1 MSKSLLEELLIQ
13 AGTLNEETE
22 KRVNTNQ
29 KTIIEST
36 MANAVKNFI
45 QEAVEGSEEELEGME
60 GEMFEMNVPEDQKA
74 QAEDIFEE
82 EDIDAETGEAVEGE
96 DEEIDVEIEDDEDM
110 EDMEDDE
117 EIEIEDDE
125 DMEDMEDDEEIE
137 IEDDEDMEDEGMY
150 DEESD
155 EDDEYMDDTTDFE
168 DEEEVLDMTNA
179 SLEEVMDF
187 IENSEDEVVVKI
199 VKKPTYSV
207 SVENMSDDT
216 EIEVDEDMLA
226 EVISQQIEEEMI
238 DVIDPAKEGSK
249 IPDLMKAKKE
259 FGIKNSETGQ
269 ITMVKEENRKLKNQL
284 AQLKE
289 ENRNLKLNETKSV
302 AALKTM
308 MEQSKKLALVNSNL
322 AYVSRLFTEHVT
334 TKQEKV
340 EILKAFDS
348 AKTINESQK
357 RFKVLNESLSTRTQ
371 KKKINVNI
379 KESVDFNQQKVIKEE
394 KAFVED
400 PAQASILRL
409 MNYKSQL

>member
-45 QEAVEGSEEELEGME
+45 QEAVEDETNVAPDGGGVME
-60 GEMFEMNVPEDQKA
+60 MG
-74 QAEDIFEE
+74 DIYEE
-82 EDIDAETGEAVEGE
+82 EDVDIETGETLEDE
-96 DEEIDVEIEDDEDM
+96 DEEIEIEDDE
-110 EDMEDDE
+110 EDEEDE

-125 DMEDMEDDEEIE
+125 DYEEDEEIE
-137 IEDDEDMEDEGMY
+137 IEDDGDDYGMD
-150 DEESD
+150 DEESF

-168 DEEEVLDMTNA
+168 DDEEVTDMTNA

-207 SVENMSDDT
+207 SVEHMDDDT
-216 EIEVDEDMLA
+216 EVEVSEDMLA
-226 EVISQQIEEEMI
+226 EVISQELEEVEKMNEMNLSPVGPTKMK
-238 DVIDPAKEGSK
+238 DESGKEYEV
-249 IPDLMKAKKE
+249 KAM
-259 FGIKNSETGQ
+259 S
-269 ITMVKEENRKLKNQL
+269 ENRKLKKQL

-289 ENRNLKLNETKSV
+289 ENRKLKLNETKSV
-302 AALKTM
+302 AALKSM

-348 AKTINESQK
+348 AKTITESQK
-357 RFKVLNESLSTRTQ
+357 RFKILNESLSTRTQ
-371 KKKINVNI
+371 KKKLNVNI
-379 KESVDFNQQKVIKEE
+379 KESVNLNQQKVIKEE

-400 PAQASILRL
+400 PAQANILRL

>member
-45 QEAVEGSEEELEGME
+45 QEAVEDETNVAPDDEGVME
-60 GEMFEMNVPEDQKA
+60 MK
-74 QAEDIFEE
+74 DIYEE
-82 EDIDAETGEAVEGE
+82 EDVDIETGETLEDE
-96 DEEIDVEIEDDEDM
+96 DEEIEIEDDE
-110 EDMEDDE
+110 EDE

-125 DMEDMEDDEEIE
+125 DYEEDEEDEEIE
-137 IEDDEDMEDEGMY
+137 IEDDEDYEEDEEIEIEDDGDDYGMD
-150 DEESD
+150 DEESF

-168 DEEEVLDMTNA
+168 DDEEVTDMTNA

-207 SVENMSDDT
+207 SVEHMDDDT
-216 EIEVDEDMLA
+216 EVEVSEDMLA
-226 EVISQQIEEEMI
+226 EVISQELEEVEQMNVYGQGE
-238 DVIDPAKEGSK
+238 DFSKESGQFAVK
-249 IPDLMKAKKE
+249 DKT
-259 FGIKNSETGQ
+259 GNIKTLKVQ
-269 ITMVKEENRKLKNQL
+269 AENRKLKKQL

-289 ENRNLKLNETKSV
+289 ETRKLKLNETKSV
-302 AALKTM
+302 AALKSM

-348 AKTINESQK
+348 AKTITESQK
-357 RFKVLNESLSTRTQ
+357 RFKILNESLSTRTQ
-371 KKKINVNI
+371 KKKLNVNI
-379 KESVDFNQQKVIKEE
+379 KESVNLNQQKVIKEE

-400 PAQASILRL
+400 PAQANILRL

>member
-45 QEAVEGSEEELEGME
+45 QEAVEDETNVAPDGGGVME
-60 GEMFEMNVPEDQKA
+60 MG
-74 QAEDIFEE
+74 DIYEE
-82 EDIDAETGEAVEGE
+82 EDVDIETGETLEDE
-96 DEEIDVEIEDDEDM
+96 DEEIEIEGDE
-110 EDMEDDE
+110 EDGEDE

-125 DMEDMEDDEEIE
+125 DDEEDEEIE
-137 IEDDEDMEDEGMY
+137 IEDDEDYEEDEEDEEIEIEDDDYGMD
-150 DEESD
+150 DEESF

-168 DEEEVLDMTNA
+168 DDEEVTDMTNA

-207 SVENMSDDT
+207 SVEHMDDDT
-216 EIEVDEDMLA
+216 EVEVSEDMLA
-226 EVISQQIEEEMI
+226 EVISQELEEVEKMNEMNLSPVGPTKMK
-238 DVIDPAKEGSK
+238 DESGKEYEV
-249 IPDLMKAKKE
+249 KAM
-259 FGIKNSETGQ
+259 S
-269 ITMVKEENRKLKNQL
+269 ENRKLKKQL
-284 AQLKE
+284 AQLKA
-289 ENRNLKLNETKSV
+289 ENRKLKLNETKSV
-302 AALKTM
+302 AALKSM

-340 EILKAFDS
+340 EI
-348 AKTINESQK
+348 
-357 RFKVLNESLSTRTQ
+357 
-371 KKKINVNI
+371 
-379 KESVDFNQQKVIKEE
+379 
-394 KAFVED
+394 
-400 PAQASILRL
+400 
-409 MNYKSQL
+409 

>member
-45 QEAVEGSEEELEGME
+45 QEAVEDETNVAPDGGGVME
-60 GEMFEMNVPEDQKA
+60 MG
-74 QAEDIFEE
+74 DIYEE
-82 EDIDAETGEAVEGE
+82 EDVDIETGETLEDE
-96 DEEIDVEIEDDEDM
+96 DEEIEIEDDE
-110 EDMEDDE
+110 EDGEDE

-125 DMEDMEDDEEIE
+125 DYEEDEEDEEIE
-137 IEDDEDMEDEGMY
+137 IEDDEDYEEDEEIEIEDDEDEDYSMG
-150 DEESD
+150 DEESFGD
-155 EDDEYMDDTTDFE
+155 DEHMMSTTNFEDDE
-168 DEEEVLDMTNA
+168 EVTDMTNA

-216 EIEVDEDMLA
+216 EIEVNEDMLA
-226 EVISQQIEEEMI
+226 EVISQELEEVEQMNVYGQGE
-238 DVIDPAKEGSK
+238 DFSKESGQFAVK
-249 IPDLMKAKKE
+249 DKT
-259 FGIKNSETGQ
+259 GNIKTLKVQ
-269 ITMVKEENRKLKNQL
+269 AENRKLKKQL

-289 ENRNLKLNETKSV
+289 ETRKLKLNETKSV
-302 AALKTM
+302 AALKSM

-348 AKTINESQK
+348 AKTITESQK
-357 RFKVLNESLSTRTQ
+357 RFKILNESLSTRTQ
-371 KKKINVNI
+371 KKKLNVNI
-379 KESVDFNQQKVIKEE
+379 KESVNLNQQKVIKEE

-400 PAQASILRL
+400 PAQANILRL

>member
-45 QEAVEGSEEELEGME
+45 QEAVEDETNVAPDDEGVME
-60 GEMFEMNVPEDQKA
+60 MK
-74 QAEDIFEE
+74 DIYEE
-82 EDIDAETGEAVEGE
+82 EDVDIETGETLEDE
-96 DEEIDVEIEDDEDM
+96 DEEIEIEDDE
-110 EDMEDDE
+110 EDE

-125 DMEDMEDDEEIE
+125 DYEEDEEDEEIE
-137 IEDDEDMEDEGMY
+137 IEDDEDYEEDEEIEIEDDGDDYGMD
-150 DEESD
+150 DEESF

-168 DEEEVLDMTNA
+168 DDEEVTDMTNA

-207 SVENMSDDT
+207 SVEHMDDDT
-216 EIEVDEDMLA
+216 EVEVSEDMLA
-226 EVISQQIEEEMI
+226 EVISQELEEVEKMNVDI
-238 DVIDPAKEGSK
+238 YSQGEDIS
-249 IPDLMKAKKE
+249 KAKGTI
-259 FGIKNSETGQ
+259 GIKSNDGNVK
-269 ITMVKEENRKLKNQL
+269 MVTAENRKLKNQL

-289 ENRNLKLNETKSV
+289 ENRKLKLNETKSV
-302 AALKTM
+302 AALKSM

-348 AKTINESQK
+348 AKTITESQK
-357 RFKVLNESLSTRTQ
+357 RFKILNESLSTRTQ
-371 KKKINVNI
+371 KKKLNVNI
-379 KESVDFNQQKVIKEE
+379 KESVNLNQQKVIKEE

-400 PAQASILRL
+400 PAQANILRL

>member
-45 QEAVEGSEEELEGME
+45 QEAVEDETNVAPDGGGVME
-60 GEMFEMNVPEDQKA
+60 MG
-74 QAEDIFEE
+74 DIYEE
-82 EDIDAETGEAVEGE
+82 EDVDIETGETLEDE
-96 DEEIDVEIEDDEDM
+96 DEEIEIEGDE
-110 EDMEDDE
+110 EDGEDE

-125 DMEDMEDDEEIE
+125 DDEEDEEIE
-137 IEDDEDMEDEGMY
+137 IEDDEDYEEDEEDEEIEIEDDDYGMD
-150 DEESD
+150 DEESF

-168 DEEEVLDMTNA
+168 DDEEVTDMTNA

-207 SVENMSDDT
+207 SVEHMDDDT
-216 EIEVDEDMLA
+216 EVEVSEDMLA
-226 EVISQQIEEEMI
+226 EVISQELEEVEKMNEMNLSPVGPTKMK
-238 DVIDPAKEGSK
+238 DESGKEYEV
-249 IPDLMKAKKE
+249 KAM
-259 FGIKNSETGQ
+259 S
-269 ITMVKEENRKLKNQL
+269 ENRKLKKQL
-284 AQLKE
+284 AQLKA
-289 ENRNLKLNETKSV
+289 ENRKLKLNETKSV
-302 AALKTM
+302 AALKSM

-348 AKTINESQK
+348 AKTITESQK
-357 RFKVLNESLSTRTQ
+357 RFKILNESLSTRTQ
-371 KKKINVNI
+371 KKKLNVNI
-379 KESVDFNQQKVIKEE
+379 KESVNLNQQKVIKEE

-400 PAQASILRL
+400 PTQANILRL

>member
-45 QEAVEGSEEELEGME
+45 QEAVEGSEEELDVME
-60 GEMFEMNVPEDQKA
+60 EEMFEMNVPENQKA
-74 QAEDIFEE
+74 QPEDIFEE

-110 EDMEDDE
+110 EG
-117 EIEIEDDE
+117 
-125 DMEDMEDDEEIE
+125 MEDDEEIE
-137 IEDDEDMEDEGMY
+137 IEDDEDMEDEDMY

-207 SVENMSDDT
+207 SVENMDDDT
-216 EIEVDEDMLA
+216 EIEVNEDMLA
-226 EVISQQIEEEMI
+226 EVISQELEEVEQMNEMNLSPVGPTKMK
-238 DVIDPAKEGSK
+238 DESGKEYEV
-249 IPDLMKAKKE
+249 KAM
-259 FGIKNSETGQ
+259 S
-269 ITMVKEENRKLKNQL
+269 ENRKLKNQL

-400 PAQASILRL
+400 PAQANILRL

>member
-45 QEAVEGSEEELEGME
+45 QEAVEDETNVAPDDEGVME
-60 GEMFEMNVPEDQKA
+60 MK
-74 QAEDIFEE
+74 DIYEE
-82 EDIDAETGEAVEGE
+82 EDVDIETGETLEDE
-96 DEEIDVEIEDDEDM
+96 DEEIEIEDDE
-110 EDMEDDE
+110 EDEEDE

-125 DMEDMEDDEEIE
+125 DYEEDEEDEEIE
-137 IEDDEDMEDEGMY
+137 IEDDEDYEEDEEIEIEDDGDDYGMD
-150 DEESD
+150 DEESF

-168 DEEEVLDMTNA
+168 DDEEVTDMTNA

-207 SVENMSDDT
+207 SVEHMDDDT
-216 EIEVDEDMLA
+216 EVEVNEDMLA
-226 EVISQQIEEEMI
+226 EVISQELEEVEKMNEMELQPSQMT
-238 DVIDPAKEGSK
+238 DPKTGEK
-249 IPDLMKAKKE
+249 YELKA
-259 FGIKNSETGQ
+259 
-269 ITMVKEENRKLKNQL
+269 VAENRKLKNQL

-289 ENRNLKLNETKSV
+289 ENRKLKLNETKSV
-302 AALKTM
+302 AALKSM

-348 AKTINESQK
+348 AKTITESQK
-357 RFKVLNESLSTRTQ
+357 RFKILNESLSTRTQ
-371 KKKINVNI
+371 KKKLNVNI
-379 KESVDFNQQKVIKEE
+379 KESVNLNQQKVIKEE

-400 PAQASILRL
+400 PAQANILRL

>member
-45 QEAVEGSEEELEGME
+45 QEAVEDETNVAPDGGGVME
-60 GEMFEMNVPEDQKA
+60 MG
-74 QAEDIFEE
+74 DIYEE
-82 EDIDAETGEAVEGE
+82 EDVDIETGETLEDE
-96 DEEIDVEIEDDEDM
+96 DEEIEIEDDE
-110 EDMEDDE
+110 EDGEDE

-125 DMEDMEDDEEIE
+125 DYEEDEEDEEIE
-137 IEDDEDMEDEGMY
+137 IEDDEEDEEIEIEDDDYGMD
-150 DEESD
+150 DEESF
-155 EDDEYMDDTTDFE
+155 EDDKYMDDTTDFE
-168 DEEEVLDMTNA
+168 DDEEVTDMTNA

-207 SVENMSDDT
+207 SVEHMDDDT
-216 EIEVDEDMLA
+216 EVEVNEDMLA
-226 EVISQQIEEEMI
+226 EVISQELEEVEKMNEMELQPSQMT
-238 DVIDPAKEGSK
+238 DPKTGEK
-249 IPDLMKAKKE
+249 YELKA
-259 FGIKNSETGQ
+259 
-269 ITMVKEENRKLKNQL
+269 VAENRKLKNQL

-289 ENRNLKLNETKSV
+289 ENRKLKLNETKSV
-302 AALKTM
+302 AALKSM

-348 AKTINESQK
+348 AKTITESQK
-357 RFKVLNESLSTRTQ
+357 RFKILNESLSTRTQ
-371 KKKINVNI
+371 KKKLNVNI
-379 KESVDFNQQKVIKEE
+379 KESVNLNQQKVIKEE

-400 PAQASILRL
+400 PTQANILRL

>member
-45 QEAVEGSEEELEGME
+45 QEAVEDETNVAPDGGGVME
-60 GEMFEMNVPEDQKA
+60 MG
-74 QAEDIFEE
+74 DIYEE
-82 EDIDAETGEAVEGE
+82 EDVDIETGETLEDE
-96 DEEIDVEIEDDEDM
+96 DEEIEIEDDE
-110 EDMEDDE
+110 EDEEDE

-125 DMEDMEDDEEIE
+125 DYEEDEEDEEIE
-137 IEDDEDMEDEGMY
+137 IEDDEEDEEIEIEDDDYGMD
-150 DEESD
+150 DEESF

-168 DEEEVLDMTNA
+168 DDEEVTDMTNA

-207 SVENMSDDT
+207 SVEHMDDDT
-216 EIEVDEDMLA
+216 EVEVNEDMLA
-226 EVISQQIEEEMI
+226 EVISQELEEVEKMNEMELQPSQMT
-238 DVIDPAKEGSK
+238 DPKTGEK
-249 IPDLMKAKKE
+249 YELKA
-259 FGIKNSETGQ
+259 
-269 ITMVKEENRKLKNQL
+269 VAENRKLKNQL

-289 ENRNLKLNETKSV
+289 ENRKLKLNETKSV
-302 AALKTM
+302 AALKSM

-348 AKTINESQK
+348 AKTITESQK
-357 RFKVLNESLSTRTQ
+357 RFKILNESLSTRTQ
-371 KKKINVNI
+371 KKKLNVNI
-379 KESVDFNQQKVIKEE
+379 KESVNLNQQKVIKEE

-400 PAQASILRL
+400 PAQANILRL

>member
-45 QEAVEGSEEELEGME
+45 QEAVEGSEDEFEGME
-60 GEMFEMNVPEDQKA
+60 GMEEEMFEMNVPEDQKA
-74 QAEDIFEE
+74 RAEDIFEE

-110 EDMEDDE
+110 EGMEDDE

-125 DMEDMEDDEEIE
+125 DMEGMEDDEEIE

-207 SVENMSDDT
+207 SVENMDDDT
-216 EIEVDEDMLA
+216 EIEVNEDMLA
-226 EVISQQIEEEMI
+226 EVISQELEEVEKMNEMNLSPVGPTKMK
-238 DVIDPAKEGSK
+238 DESGKEYEV
-249 IPDLMKAKKE
+249 KAM
-259 FGIKNSETGQ
+259 S
-269 ITMVKEENRKLKNQL
+269 ENRKLKNQL

>member
-45 QEAVEGSEEELEGME
+45 QEAVEDSEEGIESMGTEE
-60 GEMFEMNVPEDQKA
+60 INEIQK
-74 QAEDIFEE
+74 DIYEE
-82 EDIDAETGEAVEGE
+82 EDVDVETGETLE
-96 DEEIDVEIEDDEDM
+96 DEDEDLDVEIEDDEEEYDEEEEE
-110 EDMEDDE
+110 EDEEIEIVDDEDEDYEEEEEDYGDDE
-117 EIEIEDDE
+117 EIEIVDDE
-125 DMEDMEDDEEIE
+125 DEDYSMDDEESFG
-137 IEDDEDMEDEGMY
+137 DDEHM
-150 DEESD
+150 SS
-155 EDDEYMDDTTDFE
+155 TTDFE
-168 DEEEVLDMTNA
+168 DDEEVTDMTNA

-216 EIEVDEDMLA
+216 EIEVNEDMLA
-226 EVISQQIEEEMI
+226 EIISQELEEEEQMTVI
-238 DVIDPAKEGSK
+238 TPAEFDSKKYKGKTLGMKDPKTGDVSIVQA
-249 IPDLMKAKKE
+249 
-259 FGIKNSETGQ
+259 
-269 ITMVKEENRKLKNQL
+269 ENRKLKKQL

-289 ENRNLKLNETKSV
+289 ETRKLKLNETKSV
-302 AALKTM
+302 AALKSM

-348 AKTINESQK
+348 AKTITESQK

-379 KESVDFNQQKVIKEE
+379 NESVDFNQQKVIKEE

-400 PAQASILRL
+400 PAQANILRL

>member
-45 QEAVEGSEEELEGME
+45 QEAVEGSEDEFEGME
-60 GEMFEMNVPEDQKA
+60 GMEEEMFEMNVPEDQKA
-74 QAEDIFEE
+74 RAEDIFEE

-110 EDMEDDE
+110 EG
-117 EIEIEDDE
+117 
-125 DMEDMEDDEEIE
+125 MEDDEEIE

-207 SVENMSDDT
+207 SVENMDDDT
-216 EIEVDEDMLA
+216 EIEVNEDMLA
-226 EVISQQIEEEMI
+226 EVISQELEEVEKMNEMNLSPVGPTKMK
-238 DVIDPAKEGSK
+238 DESGKEYEV
-249 IPDLMKAKKE
+249 KAM
-259 FGIKNSETGQ
+259 S
-269 ITMVKEENRKLKNQL
+269 ENRKLKNQL

>member
-45 QEAVEGSEEELEGME
+45 QEAVEDETNVAPDGGGVME
-60 GEMFEMNVPEDQKA
+60 MG
-74 QAEDIFEE
+74 DIYEE
-82 EDIDAETGEAVEGE
+82 EDVDIETGETLEDEDEEIEIEDDEEDGE
-96 DEEIDVEIEDDEDM
+96 DEEIEIEDDE
-110 EDMEDDE
+110 EDE

-125 DMEDMEDDEEIE
+125 DYEEDEEDEEIE
-137 IEDDEDMEDEGMY
+137 IEDDDYGMD
-150 DEESD
+150 DEESF
-155 EDDEYMDDTTDFE
+155 EDDKHMDDTTDFDD
-168 DEEEVLDMTNA
+168 DEEVTDMTNA

-187 IENSEDEVVVKI
+187 IENSEDEVVIKI

-207 SVENMSDDT
+207 SVEHMDDDT
-216 EIEVDEDMLA
+216 EVEVSEDMLA
-226 EVISQQIEEEMI
+226 EVISQELEEVEKMNEMNLSPVGPTKMK
-238 DVIDPAKEGSK
+238 DESGKEYEV
-249 IPDLMKAKKE
+249 KAM
-259 FGIKNSETGQ
+259 S
-269 ITMVKEENRKLKNQL
+269 ENRKLKKQL
-284 AQLKE
+284 AQLKA
-289 ENRNLKLNETKSV
+289 ENRKLKLNETKSV
-302 AALKTM
+302 AALKSM

-348 AKTINESQK
+348 AKTITESQK
-357 RFKVLNESLSTRTQ
+357 RFKILNESLSTRTQ
-371 KKKINVNI
+371 KKKLNVNI
-379 KESVDFNQQKVIKEE
+379 KESVNLNQQKVIKEE

-400 PAQASILRL
+400 PTQANILRL

>member
-45 QEAVEGSEEELEGME
+45 QEAVEGSEGELDGME
-60 GEMFEMNVPEDQKA
+60 EEMFEMNVPGDQKA
-74 QAEDIFEE
+74 RAEDIFEE

-110 EDMEDDE
+110 EG
-117 EIEIEDDE
+117 
-125 DMEDMEDDEEIE
+125 MEDDEEIE
-137 IEDDEDMEDEGMY
+137 IEDDEDMEDEDMY

-207 SVENMSDDT
+207 SVENMDDDT
-216 EIEVDEDMLA
+216 EIEVNEDMLA
-226 EVISQQIEEEMI
+226 EVISKELEEVEKMNVDI
-238 DVIDPAKEGSK
+238 YSQGEDISNAKGT
-249 IPDLMKAKKE
+249 I
-259 FGIKNSETGQ
+259 GIKSNDGNVK
-269 ITMVKEENRKLKNQL
+269 MVTAENRKLKNQL

-348 AKTINESQK
+348 AKTITESQK

>member
-45 QEAVEGSEEELEGME
+45 QEAVEDETNVAPDGGGVME
-60 GEMFEMNVPEDQKA
+60 MG
-74 QAEDIFEE
+74 DIYEE
-82 EDIDAETGEAVEGE
+82 EDVDIETGETLEDE
-96 DEEIDVEIEDDEDM
+96 DEEIEIEGDE
-110 EDMEDDE
+110 EDGEDE

-125 DMEDMEDDEEIE
+125 DDEEDEEIE
-137 IEDDEDMEDEGMY
+137 IEDDEDYEEDEEDEEIEIEDDDYGMD
-150 DEESD
+150 DEESF

-168 DEEEVLDMTNA
+168 DDEEVTDMTNA

-187 IENSEDEVVVKI
+187 IENSEDEVVIKI

-207 SVENMSDDT
+207 SVEHMDDDT
-216 EIEVDEDMLA
+216 EVEVSEDMLA
-226 EVISQQIEEEMI
+226 EVISQELEEVEKMNEMNLSPVGPTKMK
-238 DVIDPAKEGSK
+238 DESGKEYEV
-249 IPDLMKAKKE
+249 KAM
-259 FGIKNSETGQ
+259 S
-269 ITMVKEENRKLKNQL
+269 ENRKLKKQL
-284 AQLKE
+284 AQLKA
-289 ENRNLKLNETKSV
+289 ENRKLKLNETKSV
-302 AALKTM
+302 AALKSM

-322 AYVSRLFTEHVT
+322 AYVSRLFTEHVK

-348 AKTINESQK
+348 AKTITESQK
-357 RFKVLNESLSTRTQ
+357 RFKILNESLSTRTQ
-371 KKKINVNI
+371 KKKLNVNI
-379 KESVDFNQQKVIKEE
+379 KESVNLNQQKVIKEE

-400 PAQASILRL
+400 PTQANILRL

>member
-45 QEAVEGSEEELEGME
+45 QEAVEVSEGELDGME
-60 GEMFEMNVPEDQKA
+60 EEMFEMNVSEDQKA
-74 QAEDIFEE
+74 RAEDIFEE

-110 EDMEDDE
+110 EGMEDDE

-125 DMEDMEDDEEIE
+125 DMEGMEDDEEIE
-137 IEDDEDMEDEGMY
+137 IEDDEDMEDEDMY

-207 SVENMSDDT
+207 SVENMDDDT
-216 EIEVDEDMLA
+216 EIEVNEDMLA
-226 EVISQQIEEEMI
+226 EVISKELEEVEKMNV
-238 DVIDPAKEGSK
+238 DVYSQGEDIS
-249 IPDLMKAKKE
+249 KAKGPI
-259 FGIKNSETGQ
+259 GIESPDGNVK
-269 ITMVKEENRKLKNQL
+269 MVTAENRKLKNQL

>member
-45 QEAVEGSEEELEGME
+45 QEAVEDSEEGIESMGTD
-60 GEMFEMNVPEDQKA
+60 GISEMQK
-74 QAEDIFEE
+74 DIYEE
-82 EDIDAETGEAVEGE
+82 EDVDVETGETLE
-96 DEEIDVEIEDDEDM
+96 DEDEDLDVEIEDDEEEYDEEEEE
-110 EDMEDDE
+110 EDEEIEIVDDEDEDYEEEEEDFGDDE
-117 EIEIEDDE
+117 EIEIVDDE
-125 DMEDMEDDEEIE
+125 DYSMDDEESFG
-137 IEDDEDMEDEGMY
+137 DDEHM
-150 DEESD
+150 SS
-155 EDDEYMDDTTDFE
+155 TTDFE
-168 DEEEVLDMTNA
+168 DDEEVTDMTNA

-216 EIEVDEDMLA
+216 EIEVNEDMLA
-226 EVISQQIEEEMI
+226 EVISQELEEVEQMDEMNLSPVGPTKMK
-238 DVIDPAKEGSK
+238 DDSGKEYNVSA
-249 IPDLMKAKKE
+249 IA
-259 FGIKNSETGQ
+259 
-269 ITMVKEENRKLKNQL
+269 ENRKLKKQL

-289 ENRNLKLNETKSV
+289 ETRKLKLNETKSV
-302 AALKTM
+302 AALKSM

-348 AKTINESQK
+348 AKTITESQK

-371 KKKINVNI
+371 KKKLNVNI

-400 PAQASILRL
+400 PAQANILRL

>member
-45 QEAVEGSEEELEGME
+45 QEAVEDETNVAPDGGGVME
-60 GEMFEMNVPEDQKA
+60 MG
-74 QAEDIFEE
+74 DIYEE
-82 EDIDAETGEAVEGE
+82 EDVDIETGETLEDE
-96 DEEIDVEIEDDEDM
+96 DEEIEIEGDE
-110 EDMEDDE
+110 EDGEDE

-125 DMEDMEDDEEIE
+125 DDEEDEEIE
-137 IEDDEDMEDEGMY
+137 IEDDDYGMD
-150 DEESD
+150 DEESF

-168 DEEEVLDMTNA
+168 DDEEVTDMTNA

-207 SVENMSDDT
+207 SVEHMDDDT
-216 EIEVDEDMLA
+216 EVEVSEDMLA
-226 EVISQQIEEEMI
+226 EVISQELEEVEKMNEMNLSPVGPTKMK
-238 DVIDPAKEGSK
+238 DESGKEYEV
-249 IPDLMKAKKE
+249 KAM
-259 FGIKNSETGQ
+259 S
-269 ITMVKEENRKLKNQL
+269 ENRKLKKQL
-284 AQLKE
+284 AQLKA
-289 ENRNLKLNETKSV
+289 ENRKLKLNETKSV
-302 AALKTM
+302 AALKSM

-348 AKTINESQK
+348 AKTITESQK
-357 RFKVLNESLSTRTQ
+357 RFKILNESLSTRTQ
-371 KKKINVNI
+371 KKKLNVNI
-379 KESVDFNQQKVIKEE
+379 KESVNLNQQKVIKEE

-400 PAQASILRL
+400 PTQANILRL